1 MPAASFNEQPQHDQP
16 HWRDFLAD
24 ALRRIRVQWEFK
36 LLLEVVVGVLFCAAY
51 FLIGYHPLMPEHRL
65 PLTRVDRA
73 VGFHP
78 YAWVWIYQSLYIPI
92 NLIPWLAD
100 RREDLRRY
108 VRGMAWVSGISF
120 LVFVA
125 YPIRAPRPPMPDAH
139 GMCWVLNQYDATLN
153 SFPSLHV
160 ALLVYALAFG
170 WRAFRGRLP
179 RGSVAFCAIWGAAI
193 CYATLAT
200 KEHYAVDALAGA
212 ALALA
217 ADALVWRNAATAGR
231 PYPSLRGFSNIYAVG
246 AGNDWPASIARRAVI
261 DGGRR

>member
-1 MPAASFNEQPQHDQP
+1 MPVVSSNEHRRQHKP
-16 HWRDFLAD
+16 RWRDFATD
-24 ALRRIRVQWEFK
+24 ALRRLQLHWKFK

-51 FLIGYHPLMPEHRL
+51 FLIGYHPLMPEHHL
-65 PLTRVDRA
+65 PLTWADRTI
-73 VGFHP
+73 GFHP
-78 YAWVWIYQSLYIPI
+78 CAWVWIYQSLYIPI

-100 RREDLRRY
+100 RRENLRRY

-120 LVFVA
+120 LVFIV

-139 GMCWVLNQYDATLN
+139 GMCWVLNQYDTTLN

-170 WRAFRGRLP
+170 WRSFRGRLP
-179 RGSVAFCAIWGAAI
+179 RGCVALCVIWGAAI

-200 KEHYAVDALAGA
+200 KEHYAVDTLAGA

-217 ADALVWRNAATAGR
+217 ADALVWRKSATAEG
-231 PYPSLRGFSNIYAVG
+231 PYPLSRYAGRGLG
-246 AGNDWPASIARRAVI
+246 
-261 DGGRR
+261 